1 MPQDLVSY
9 CYLAHIING
18 CAQVSLHVAEWP
30 SKTTP
35 SRLAE
40 VVELIHQEMLL
51 LQLIFEFY
59 EALQLH
65 IDIFFSHSLLAL
77 KTHFL
82 FLLFL
87 ILKMCILYDYPCG
100 WSAGPKNSRGLSDVV
115 WEIYQQMACST
126 TFLSCGMLYTLTLT
140 SITFTLFLCTEPSLI
155 YFFLAISKLAV
166 DGWLSLLMNAFE
178 TQLHMEFL
186 LRLK

>member
-1 MPQDLVSY
+1 M
-9 CYLAHIING
+9 
-18 CAQVSLHVAEWP
+18 SLHVAEWP

-51 LQLIFEFY
+51 LHLIFEFY
-59 EALQLH
+59 EALQPH
-65 IDIFFSHSLLAL
+65 IDIFSSHSLLAL

-100 WSAGPKNSRGLSDVV
+100 WSARPKNSRGLSDVV
-115 WEIYQQMACST
+115 WEIYQQMALLHY
-126 TFLSCGMLYTLTLT
+126 FFELWDALHPHIDIDY
-140 SITFTLFLCTEPSLI
+140 FPSLPAHWAFS
-155 YFFLAISKLAV
+155 YLFFLVHIKTGCGWVIVPADECLWNTTSHGISAKIKRIH
-166 DGWLSLLMNAFE
+166 
-178 TQLHMEFL
+178 Q
-186 LRLK
+186 